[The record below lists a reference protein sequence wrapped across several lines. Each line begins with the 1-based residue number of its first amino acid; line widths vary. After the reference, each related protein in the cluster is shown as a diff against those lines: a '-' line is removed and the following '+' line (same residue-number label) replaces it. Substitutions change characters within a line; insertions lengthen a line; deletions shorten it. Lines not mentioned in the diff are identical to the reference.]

1 MGLVA
6 SQGTKERDGQFEGG
20 EFARFHHY
28 QKKGKFGCRPSGKS
42 SDCWQRHGDDL
53 SQNGDCLGLT
63 LIPDFFGG
71 RLGDGSRTTL
81 MQNNAKH

>member
-1 MGLVA
+1 MGRDIK
-6 SQGTKERDGQFEGG
+6 GTKERDGQFEGG

-28 QKKGKFGCRPSGKS
+28 QKKCKFGCRPSGKS
-42 SDCWQRHGDDL
+42 FDCWQRHGDDL

-63 LIPDFFGG
+63 LIPGFFGG